1 MLKVLLKL
9 LVNEETVIRE
19 AAIDAFV
26 KMLDHVSK
34 EELSK
39 YIVPEVLNLKS

>member
-19 AAIDAFV
+19 ASIEAFV
-26 KMLDHVSK
+26 KMLDYVSK

-39 YIVPEVLNLKS
+39 TIVPEILALKS